1 LKYLFFLLLFALPAQ
16 AEIIIGVAGP
26 MTGPYA
32 AFGKALQDGAQLAVD
47 DLNAKGGIAGEEI
60 KLQPEDDECKD
71 RSAEVAA
78 QDLISKRAAMVVGHY
93 CSYPALAAAKLY
105 EKAGIVMIAPTAS
118 LPALTEAGLNN
129 VIRLAP
135 RDDRQAEIA
144 AAFMLPTKKIAVLS
158 DGSTTNAGLAERFN
172 KALSKPALVNFS
184 FKPDATEFDGL
195 INDIKLQNIS
205 AIYLACSAAD
215 AAHIA
220 LALQAAN
227 INVDLFGPDSL
238 LVDQYWEIAGD
249 AAEGTMVT
257 FAADPLSTTK
267 AKPIIAALKTAG
279 IDASAAS
286 IGTYAAVQLF
296 ASTPNNTIETLK
308 SGQSFSTAL
317 GSVSFDAKGDMRVQ
331 QFVWYKWSKGKY
343 SEVK

>member
-1 LKYLFFLLLFALPAQ
+1 LKYLIFLLLFALPAQ

-71 RSAEVAA
+71 RSAESAA

-105 EKAGIVMIAPTAS
+105 EKAGVVMIAPTAS

-129 VIRLAP
+129 IIRLAP
-135 RDDRQAEIA
+135 RDDRQADVA
-144 AAFMLPTKKIAVLS
+144 ASFVTPSKKLAVLS
-158 DGSTTNAGLAERFN
+158 DGTIANVTLAEHFST
-172 KALSKPALVNFS
+172 ALSKPALINLS

-227 INVDLFGPDSL
+227 VRADLFGPDTL

-257 FAADPLSTTK
+257 FAADPLSTTQ

-279 IDASAAS
+279 IDASSAS
-286 IGTYAAVQLF
+286 IGAYAAVQLF
-296 ASTPNNTIETLK
+296 AAAPNNTIETLK

-317 GSVSFDAKGDMRVQ
+317 GPVSFDAKGDLLRQ
-331 QFVWYKWSKGKY
+331 RFVWYKWSKGKY